1 MTEHKPEQHQP
12 LAGVRVV
19 EIGTSVAAPFAT
31 WILAALGAQVV
42 KVERPEG
49 GDDARQ
55 WGALFEDGRGSYF
68 EALNRDK
75 FGITVDLR
83 NDEDRAWLINY
94 CATEADVVLQNLRA
108 GNLESMGLGAVD
120 LVAAN
125 PKLIYCNLR
134 AFGAT
139 GPLTDKPGYDPLMQA
154 FGGLMSVTGEEG
166 RPAVRVGTSLID
178 MGTGMWCV
186 IGILS
191 ALYTRASTGA
201 GCVLDA
207 SLYETALAWMN
218 MHTAS
223 AQAERPKPQTWRFWY
238 GRYRALSS
246 LSMFGRGTG
255 CSCSKRSIVRPPYRR
270 RLIIRSGQMKTALR
284 PTSLVSLI

>member
-1 MTEHKPEQHQP
+1 MT
-12 LAGVRVV
+12 
-19 EIGTSVAAPFAT
+19 
-31 WILAALGAQVV
+31 
-42 KVERPEG
+42 
-49 GDDARQ
+49 RQ

-191 ALYTRASTGA
+191 ALYTRQSTGA

-223 AQAERPKPQTWRFWY
+223 AQAKGSPSEAVLVCRD
-238 GRYRALSS
+238 RALSS

-255 CSCSKRSIVRPPYRR
+255 CSCSKRSIVRPT
-270 RLIIRSGQMKTALR
+270 ISGAQPSGVA
-284 PTSLVSLI
+284 